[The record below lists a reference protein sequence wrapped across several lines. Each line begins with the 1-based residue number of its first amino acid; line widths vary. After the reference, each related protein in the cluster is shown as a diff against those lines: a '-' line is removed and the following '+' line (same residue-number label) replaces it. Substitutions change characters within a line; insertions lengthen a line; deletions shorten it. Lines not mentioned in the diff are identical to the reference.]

1 MFALRLALLLCL
13 VLPLS
18 GLAQAPEPSEAPAPP
33 ATPPPLVPAP
43 PNSQEPADEG
53 PPRDAPRDEII
64 PRDWASE
71 RPSSPTAPRLLL
83 EFLGGA
89 VGGFVGIIPGSLLVL
104 SALCFSGCDDG
115 DRTRGTLG
123 LVLGL
128 AGYVAGTAG
137 GIVGA
142 ATLVDGEGGY
152 WSTAGGVALGSLVGG
167 LLAGLFAQSAEGAA
181 IIPALTGPIIGG
193 MIGYELSHSNA
204 ESRRQAPLASGTRIV
219 PVFSIHPSGGI
230 LGGLVGR
237 F

>member
-43 PNSQEPADEG
+43 PAAQAPSDEG
-53 PPRDAPRDEII
+53 PPRDAPRDELI
-64 PRDWASE
+64 PREWASE

-128 AGYVAGTAG
+128 AGFVAGTAG

-142 ATLVDGEGGY
+142 ANVVDGEGGY
-152 WSTAGGVALGSLVGG
+152 WATVGGTAIGTLAGG
-167 LLAGLFAQSAEGAA
+167 LLGGVLAQSAEGAA
-181 IIPALTGPIIGG
+181 IIPVLTGPIIGG
-193 MIGYELSHSNA
+193 MIGYELSHSSA
-204 ESRRQAPLASGTRIV
+204 VSRRQASLASGTRIV
-219 PVFSIHPSGGI
+219 PVFAVHPNGGI
-230 LGGLVGR
+230 FGGLAGR